1 KKQASGAEGVD
12 WTIGDKVQHKTWGQ
26 GTVVKMINE
35 GKDSELF
42 IAFPQQGVKRLLAAF
57 APIEKIN

>member
-1 KKQASGAEGVD
+1 
-12 WTIGDKVQHKTWGQ
+12 
-26 GTVVKMINE
+26 MINE
-35 GKDSELF
+35 VKDSELF